1 MNDQGQQN
9 QGYGIRSR
17 GLVGLMLAMVS
28 VFSPPLLAA
37 PTQSS
42 TAEDRVQ
49 TLIDSLGLQHL
60 NAESG
65 MYSVARVS
73 DLQVTA
79 SDGQSPA
86 SNAIYFMLTPK
97 YRVNYLHWLY
107 SDDYQT
113 LIEGGP
119 ADYYLFYADGHVAKY
134 TMGRDLAK
142 GQVLMV
148 PCPAGTAKAIV
159 LHKEAKYLLV
169 SSVLSP
175 AWSPQRARIG
185 ADYAFLKKYG
195 SKADWATP
203 GFLTFLIGPNF
214 AHTIGA
220 DNKGFSLD
228 VDGNEQLLWKGMQLS
243 EKQVRVEL
251 KKMAAADPNRVLT
264 ITFLGEAAR
273 AVAMKMQ
280 RIAHEIGVRQ
290 VKILP
295 AHDH

>member
-1 MNDQGQQN
+1 MH
-9 QGYGIRSR
+9 SK
-17 GLVGLMLAMVS
+17 GLAGLILGVAAA
-28 VFSPPLLAA
+28 FSPPLLADT
-37 PTQSS
+37 PMSGK
-42 TAEDRVQ
+42 EDARVQ
-49 TLIDSLGLQHL
+49 ALIESLGLQHL

-65 MYSVARVS
+65 MYSVVRVS

-79 SDGQSPA
+79 SDGSSPA

-119 ADYYLFYADGHVAKY
+119 ADYYLFYADGHVAKF

-148 PCPAGTAKAIV
+148 PSPAGTAKAIV

-185 ADYAFLKKYG
+185 ADYAFLKKYAG
-195 SKADWATP
+195 KADWATP

-214 AHTIGA
+214 THTLGA
-220 DNKGFSLD
+220 DDKGFSLTID
-228 VDGNEQLLWKGMQLS
+228 DTGQMLWKGMQLT

-251 KKMAAADPNRVLT
+251 QKMAVANPDRVLT
-264 ITFLGEAAR
+264 ITTRGKVAR
-273 AVAMKMQ
+273 QMVEKLQ
-280 RIAHEIGVRQ
+280 TLAHDNGVRH
-290 VKILP
+290 VTIVLAP
-295 AHDH
+295 GD